1 MKKFKLFYKNLG
13 WVLVFLLIH
22 GISYGQ
28 QLPPRPD
35 PPRLVNDLAGVLSP
49 QEEAELERK
58 LVAYDDS
65 TSNQVAIVT
74 ITTLDGYP
82 IEEYAVRLFRDWGIG
97 NKSTNNGVLLIAVIQ
112 DRAIRIETGYGLE
125 GAIPDITAA
134 QIIRNDIAPAFRNG
148 NYFEG
153 FDKATQSII
162 LAAAGEYTAPEGYG
176 DRGDKKPGG
185 FPVVLI
191 IILIIII
198 LSNINRR
205 GGGGF
210 MSRRGHRGFRGPIFF
225 PGGFGGGFGGGGGGF
240 GGGGFGGFGG
250 GSSGGGGASG
260 SW

>member
-1 MKKFKLFYKNLG
+1 MKNFKRFYKNLG
-13 WVLVFLLIH
+13 WVLVLLLIH
-22 GISYGQ
+22 GLSFGQ

-49 QEEAELERK
+49 EEEAELERK

-176 DRGDKKPGG
+176 DRDKKPGG
-185 FPVVLI
+185 FPIVLI